1 MKTLLL
7 RPRYFLVIVVVLV
20 AQLEL
25 EVGRRWRVVTRRDD
39 GMETVQ
45 VAIALALGVALA
57 LLVWAAVKTSTTKYL
72 DQVP

>member
-1 MKTLLL
+1 MKPVITRSTGYLLL
-7 RPRYFLVIVVVLV
+7 AVLATSSLL
-20 AQLEL
+20 AQLQ
-25 EVGRRWRVVTRRDD
+25 RRWRAATRNDN